1 MKVDLPLLPIQHS
14 NLFVE
19 ASIKERE
26 VIGKQLVMLELLL
39 SVQFFSPPA
48 PVRMLV

>member
-26 VIGKQLVMLELLL
+26 VIGKQLLIYEKLFN
-39 SVQFFSPPA
+39 VQFFS
-48 PVRMLV
+48 